1 MSRTSW
7 GKAKHQ
13 VNALKS
19 EIIALLQQGENLEGV
34 YQTLHSQKKLD
45 IGKSTFKRHASAYR
59 ASASV
64 PLSSPPKNRSSVS
77 NSANSPE
84 TKPWG
89 NEPARPHKTTD
100 EPSPYKFEPP
110 QKSRTFDHNPV
121 VNEAEL
127 DALFNGETNRTTN
140 PKESSE

>member
-77 NSANSPE
+77 NSAISPE

-89 NEPARPHKTTD
+89 NEPARPIKTTAK
-100 EPSPYKFEPP
+100 PS
-110 QKSRTFDHNPV
+110 QKSKAFDHNPV
-121 VNEAEL
+121 VDEDAL
-127 DALFNGETNRTTN
+127 DALFHGEPNRTTN